1 MKKNSKIEK
10 MLTPDCEFKA
20 SETLKSR
27 IMESA
32 QAETTPNQRT
42 AVRFPWRSAFATC
55 AAALAIVA
63 AVILIK
69 PGSTPAY
76 AAEALFAKAAEYFSA
91 VSGYT
96 VHFEARTLPS
106 DNFSYINPTSK
117 FVEHKMNVCSDGTWS
132 LDKGGRKAVFDGRN
146 VWSCLPEKGFGWKFD
161 ASAQSGVLEPYAV
174 LLDIEGMIHWLESFA
189 TKHPDIELR
198 KGENEYVDM
207 LVLIMPAQGDYKND
221 YAKYSSILDNKTR
234 QMYVFNKADGRL
246 MQMKIDAYFHG
257 IPRTIIKLDSIDYD
271 ATIAEADM
279 HVPEN
284 IEWLDQTN
292 EGIARMEKELP
303 VKEFVGISPEE
314 AVEKLAK
321 AFKTWDEP
329 MLKVILNG
337 YPLTSLKANGYNGC
351 ELTITGK
358 TFKSG
363 TYNGVFVPCEIKLSN
378 GEKRKVKLALSND
391 TQWKSW
397 EVNGGI

>member
-10 MLTPDCEFKA
+10 MLAPDCEFKA
-20 SETLKSR
+20 SESLKSR

-42 AVRFPWRSAFATC
+42 AVRFTWRSAFATC

-76 AAEALFAKAAEYFSA
+76 AAEALFARAAEYFSA

-106 DNFSYINPTSK
+106 DNFSCINPTSK

-161 ASAQSGVLEPYAV
+161 ASAQSGVLESYAV
-174 LLDIEGMIHWLESFA
+174 LLDIEGMMHWLESFA

-246 MQMKIDAYFHG
+246 MKMKIDAYIHG
-257 IPRTIIKLDSIDYD
+257 IPRTIVKLDSIDYD
-271 ATIAEADM
+271 ATIAKTDIE
-279 HVPEN
+279 VPGN
-284 IEWLDQTN
+284 IEWIDMTA
-292 EGIARMEKELP
+292 EGKAALSDSLSWD
-303 VKEFVGISPEE
+303 EFTGISAEV
-314 AVEKLAK
+314 AVEKLFRALNTGDMAK
-321 AFKTWDEP
+321 
-329 MLKVILNG
+329 LRVILSNSSITNMLET
-337 YPLTSLKANGYNGC
+337 YRGC
-351 ELTITGK
+351 TIINIGSS
-358 TFKSG
+358 FKSG
-363 TYNGVFVPCEIKLSN
+363 TYNGVFVPCKV
-378 GEKRKVKLALSND
+378 RKPDGKTRKYTIALKKDAMYN
-391 TQWKSW
+391 SW
-397 EVNGGI
+397 VVDGGI

>member
-1 MKKNSKIEK
+1 MKKNDKIEK
-10 MLTPDCEFKA
+10 MLAPDCEFKA
-20 SETLKSR
+20 SESLKSR

-32 QAETTPNQRT
+32 QAETTPNQRM
-42 AVRFPWRSAFATC
+42 AVRFPWRPAFATC

-76 AAEALFAKAAEYFSA
+76 AAEALFARAAEYFSA

-106 DNFSYINPTSK
+106 DNFSYINPASK

-132 LDKGGRKAVFDGRN
+132 LDKGGRKAVFNGRN

-161 ASAQSGVLEPYAV
+161 ATAQRGVLESYY
-174 LLDIEGMIHWLESFA
+174 LLLNIKEMMHSLESFA
-189 TKHPDIELR
+189 SKHPDIELR

-246 MQMKIDAYFHG
+246 MKMKIDAYIHG
-257 IPRTIIKLDSIDYD
+257 IPRTIVKLDSIDYD
-271 ATIAEADM
+271 ATIAKTDIEV
-279 HVPEN
+279 HGN
-284 IEWLDQTN
+284 IEWIDMTA
-292 EGIARMEKELP
+292 EGKAALSDSLP
-303 VKEFVGISPEE
+303 WDEFTGISAEV
-314 AVEKLAK
+314 AVEKLFRALNTGDMAK
-321 AFKTWDEP
+321 
-329 MLKVILNG
+329 LRVILSNSSITNMLET
-337 YPLTSLKANGYNGC
+337 YRGC
-351 ELTITGK
+351 SIINIGSS
-358 TFKSG
+358 FKSG
-363 TYNGVFVPCEIKLSN
+363 TYNGVFVPCKVRMPDGN
-378 GEKRKVKLALSND
+378 TRKYTIALKKDARFN
-391 TQWKSW
+391 SW
-397 EVNGGI
+397 VMDGGM